1 MKRIAEKDLR
11 INCREFERQA
21 SRESLGFLLSETTI
35 GNFAS
40 HSLCGWAADN
50 TLVHGQ
56 STDVSR
62 KEHGRSV
69 YTART
74 FCGQSTDRARTF
86 CVHSTDVLHTQHGH
100 FAARARTFC
109 VHSTDVLRPEHG
121 QSTDVLR
128 TEHGHSV
135 ACCAAIHQI
144 HNRVTRH
151 LSNLCKLL
159 VMCTV

>member
-21 SRESLGFLLSETTI
+21 SWESLGFLLSETTI

-56 STDVSR
+56 STDVLRTQHGRSAER
-62 KEHGRSV
+62 ARTFCGHSTDVLWTEHGRSV
-69 YTART
+69 
-74 FCGQSTDRARTF
+74 DRARTF
-86 CVHSTDVLHTQHGH
+86 RRQSTDVARTEHRR
-100 FAARARTFC
+100 FAARARMF
-109 VHSTDVLRPEHG
+109 RG
-121 QSTDVLR
+121 QSTDILWL
-128 TEHGHSV
+128 
-135 ACCAAIHQI
+135 AAQQFIKM

-151 LSNLCKLL
+151 LSNLFKLL

>member
-1 MKRIAEKDLR
+1 MKRIVEKDLR

-21 SRESLGFLLSETTI
+21 SWESLGFLLSETAI

-40 HSLCGWAADN
+40 HSLCGWAVDN
-50 TLVHGQ
+50 TLMHGQ
-56 STDVSR
+56 STDVPR
-62 KEHGRSV
+62 TEHGRSA

-74 FCGQSTDRARTF
+74 FRRQSTDVLRTQHRRSTDRARTF
-86 CVHSTDVLHTQHGH
+86 CVHSTDVLRTEHGRSTD
-100 FAARARTFC
+100 RARTFC
-109 VHSTDVLRPEHG
+109 E
-121 QSTDVLR
+121 QSTDILWL
-128 TEHGHSV
+128 
-135 ACCAAIHQI
+135 AAQQFIKI